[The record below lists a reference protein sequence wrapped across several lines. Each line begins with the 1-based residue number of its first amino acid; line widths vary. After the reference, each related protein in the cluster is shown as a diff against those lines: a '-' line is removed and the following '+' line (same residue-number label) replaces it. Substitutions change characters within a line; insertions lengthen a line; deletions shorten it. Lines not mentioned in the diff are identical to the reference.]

1 VSFGIEAIGADRAA
15 VYLRGIAARA
25 RNQTR
30 TFEAEGRRAQR
41 SISGIPV
48 ATGRL
53 ARGVRGGSESVV
65 RANPAGYTVA
75 TTVPYARFVFGGTKY
90 MAARPPRVPTNLASN
105 AASAVSSD
113 LVRR

>member
-1 VSFGIEAIGADRAA
+1 MTSISCEGADRAA
-15 VYLRGIAARA
+15 SYLRGIAVRA

-41 SISGIPV
+41 SITGIPV

-53 ARGVRGGSESVV
+53 ERGVTGGPESIM
-65 RANPAGYTVA
+65 RAGPAGYTVA
-75 TTVPYARFVFGGTKY
+75 TAVPYARFVFGGTKY
-90 MAARPPRVPTNLASN
+90 MTARPPRVATNLATS
-105 AASAVSSD
+105 AASAVGSD

>member
-1 VSFGIEAIGADRAA
+1 MTISCVGADRAA
-15 VYLRGIAARA
+15 AYLHGIGARA

-41 SISGIPV
+41 SITGIPV

-53 ARGVRGGSESVV
+53 ERGVRGGSESIM
-65 RANPAGYTVA
+65 RASPVGYTVA

-90 MAARPPRVPTNLASN
+90 MAARPPRVPANLATN
-105 AASAVSSD
+105 AASAVGSD